1 MFSIKTEIYLDKYN
15 DCYRKILVI
24 NKNPGDVHLNSYL
37 KTIKKEKLSPF
48 TYDNCCNNYQS
59 THSSVAIMNPTN
71 KNDFL
76 PLENIGDFFTILIEN
91 GYKIDTEITKMLQQ
105 SSEKINNLICFISKI
120 N

>member
-1 MFSIKTEIYLDKYN
+1 
-15 DCYRKILVI
+15 
-24 NKNPGDVHLNSYL
+24 
-37 KTIKKEKLSPF
+37 
-48 TYDNCCNNYQS
+48 
-59 THSSVAIMNPTN
+59 MNPIN